1 MFETAARADRSDGDG
16 MRVRRTTHRTKTKI
30 KSRST
35 RSARTGSAFEVASLR
50 EAEDGEAFPSPAAV
64 FHEFRAMIAAL
75 REDKNGDRARVQD
88 KADKKFAKL
97 EDVLADPS
105 ALYKLHRF
113 SRSPGFQLFI
123 YFCIAAVTV
132 TSGLETSRA
141 RSPATRPSTRSA

>member
-1 MFETAARADRSDGDG
+1 MFESSAAAALAGDGDG
-16 MRVRRTTHRTKTKI
+16 GRDPGSTDRSSRARVEKPHAI
-30 KSRST
+30 G
-35 RSARTGSAFEVASLR
+35 ADGVAFELSSLR

-105 ALYKLHRF
+105 ALYLSLIH
-113 SRSPGFQLFI
+113 I
-123 YFCIAAVTV
+123 
-132 TSGLETSRA
+132 
-141 RSPATRPSTRSA
+141 

>member
-1 MFETAARADRSDGDG
+1 M
-16 MRVRRTTHRTKTKI
+16 
-30 KSRST
+30 
-35 RSARTGSAFEVASLR
+35 ASLR

-88 KADKKFAKL
+88 KADKKFAEL

-141 RSPATRPSTRSA
+141 LGEGLSGLGARRSRRAAPVLNRDPSHKRSSLASSASSASRRGLSPSVA